1 MDAAPGVGSF
11 DLILCRHV
19 LGSLLQPA
27 RERVAAHLLAA
38 LRPGGRLVLG
48 ARESLPTTCGLVP
61 VPGAPGV
68 FEIPAKVRAA
78 A

>member
-1 MDAAPGVGSF
+1 MDAAQGVGSF

-19 LGSLLQPA
+19 LGSLLPQA
-27 RERVAAHLLAA
+27 RDRVIANLSGA

-48 ARESLPTTCGLVP
+48 VSETLSAASGLAP
-61 VPGAPGV
+61 VAGAPGV
-68 FEIPAKVRAA
+68 FEVAAPIRAA